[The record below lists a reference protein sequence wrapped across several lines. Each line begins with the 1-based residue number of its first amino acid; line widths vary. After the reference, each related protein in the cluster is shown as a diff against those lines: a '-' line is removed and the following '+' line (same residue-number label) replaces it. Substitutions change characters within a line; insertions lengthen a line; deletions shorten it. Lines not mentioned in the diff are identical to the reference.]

1 MAGLGRK
8 VFAPGEVLTAT
19 NVQNYLM
26 DQAVQVYESEAARG
40 SAIGSAT
47 TEGMVSYLADTNLVQ
62 VATGTATW
70 QNFNF
75 QSSPN
80 FLINSGFDVWQR
92 GTASVTTN
100 GAYAA
105 DRWIIGSSAGTN
117 AVTRSTDVPTEAG
130 VTYSI
135 QFAGTSTTNPRIRQR
150 IEAIHAVALAGQTVT
165 LSFYAKSVSGS
176 SAIKIDTAYPTSTA
190 DTFGTWASPT
200 VTADQ
205 SALTVSPSGNASA
218 SWTRY
223 AVTFTVNALATRGYQ
238 IDLYRETSA
247 ASSSTLFA
255 GVQLEIGSVATAFR
269 RNQEN
274 IQAEL
279 AACQRYFYRM
289 PAGVKGPGAYYGAA
303 ATDFFMASQR
313 PVPMRANGTGSIT
326 SGFSAS
332 NFSVESGAASRT
344 GTTLAFVADNPNFI
358 RIQVTTSVATSGHGG
373 WLTGAGTID
382 VSAEL

>member
-1 MAGLGRK
+1 
-8 VFAPGEVLTAT
+8 
-19 NVQNYLM
+19 
-26 DQAVQVYESEAARG
+26 
-40 SAIGSAT
+40 
-47 TEGMVSYLADTNLVQ
+47 MVSYLADTNLVQ

-80 FLINSGFDVWQR
+80 FLLNSGFDVWQR

-176 SAIKIDTAYPTSTA
+176 SAIKIDTAYPTTTA

-247 ASSSTLFA
+247 ASSSTLFT

-279 AACQRYFYRM
+279 AACQRYFIAS
-289 PAGVKGPGAYYGAA
+289 PTTGAA
-303 ATDFFMASQR
+303 YGMSGNTSSGNGYIAFCLF
-313 PVPMRANGTGSIT
+313 PVTMRATPSSVTLTNASTTAGFPTTPAAAGNIT
-326 SGFSAS
+326 TFGFSETRVA
-332 NFSVESGAASRT
+332 NA
-344 GTTLAFVADNPNFI
+344 TTNGILAGNYTAN
-358 RIQVTTSVATSGHGG
+358 
-373 WLTGAGTID
+373 
-382 VSAEL
+382 AEL